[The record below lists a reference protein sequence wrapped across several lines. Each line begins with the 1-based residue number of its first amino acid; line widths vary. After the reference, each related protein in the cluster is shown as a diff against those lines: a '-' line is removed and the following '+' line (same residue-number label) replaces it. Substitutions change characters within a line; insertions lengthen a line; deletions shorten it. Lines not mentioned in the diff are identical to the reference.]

1 MRIVSTNV
9 YGGPNQYALFP
20 VIRHTID
27 LGVLEERP
35 TATLGGFA
43 DGLVAALPGLAQHG
57 CSYRT
62 PGGFVRRMTE
72 DGGTWMGHV
81 WEHVAL
87 EVQGI
92 AGNEVTFGKT
102 RSTGRA
108 HGEYD
113 MVYQFRTAEVGLA
126 AGALGLRLVHSLLP
140 PDVRAQIALDADDL
154 DDAHADEAFD
164 WETERDAFIRLAQR
178 YALGPST
185 QALVDAAEKR
195 GVPWLRLNG
204 QSLVQLGHGRYQK
217 RVQATVTS
225 ETRHIAVEVASD
237 KEETRSVLAALG
249 LPVPRQQLVYSED
262 GAVEAADEV
271 GYPVVTKP
279 LNANHGRGIS
289 IRLTTPEQVRAGFH
303 AARQHGTGRAVL
315 VESFVTGFD
324 HRMLVVNGA
333 LVAVAKRVPGHVT
346 GDGTS
351 SIEALVD
358 AVNADP
364 RRGVGHE
371 KVLTQITFDD
381 QAERLLE
388 QSGHTR
394 ETVLPA
400 GEVFFLRST
409 ANLSTGGTAIDL
421 TDVVHP
427 DNREMAVRAVRAVG
441 LDVGGV
447 DFLTDDVAM
456 SYKDAGGAIVE
467 VNAAPGFRMHVA
479 PSEGTPRDV
488 AAPVMDMLFPRGAP
502 SRIPIVAVTG
512 TNGKTTTTR
521 MVAHILQMAGH
532 VPGMTSTDGVF
543 IDGRLSVKGDMTG
556 PSGARMVLRDP
567 FVDTAVLEVARGG
580 LVRSGLGFSRCDVAA
595 CLNVTS
601 DHLGQGRIDTLDQL
615 AAVKR
620 VPIEVAR
627 EAVVL
632 NADDPRVLAMAE
644 HSRAKKIV
652 YVTMDADHAL
662 VREHVREG
670 GRAVVLERGM
680 GGEMITLFDAGRH
693 LPLLW
698 THLIPATMEGKATH
712 NVQNA
717 MFAAAICH
725 ALGES
730 VLGSG
735 SGSSTGTGGG
745 AGLTLDQI
753 RHGLRTFTTSF
764 YEAPGRLNV
773 FDEHPFKV
781 ILDYAH
787 NPAAVEAMGRL
798 VDRLDVAGTRR
809 LVLSAPG
816 DRRDED
822 ITAVAQAAAPHF
834 DAVVCKEDD
843 RRRGRAVGEV
853 SNMLRDALIEAGLDP
868 GAVEAVP
875 DEQEA
880 VARGLQLSG
889 PGDLLVVFGDA
900 ISRCWK
906 QIVQFDSPHR
916 EHESEAGPPNLLPEG
931 EAFALRAEQTI
942 VRDARG
948 VHLVTPPDEMA
959 D

>member
-1 MRIVSTNV
+1 
-9 YGGPNQYALFP
+9 
-20 VIRHTID
+20 
-27 LGVLEERP
+27 
-35 TATLGGFA
+35 
-43 DGLVAALPGLAQHG
+43 
-57 CSYRT
+57 
-62 PGGFVRRMTE
+62 
-72 DGGTWMGHV
+72 
-81 WEHVAL
+81 
-87 EVQGI
+87 
-92 AGNEVTFGKT
+92 
-102 RSTGRA
+102 
-108 HGEYD
+108 EYD
-113 MVYQFRTAEVGLA
+113 MIFQFKHAEVGLA
-126 AGALGLRLVHSLLP
+126 AGELGLRLIRSLLP
-140 PDVRAQIALDADDL
+140 PDLASDGLTAGADA
-154 DDAHADEAFD
+154 EPFD
-164 WETERDAFIRLAQR
+164 WATERDAFIRLAQR
-178 YALGPST
+178 HAFGPST
-185 QALVDAAEKR
+185 QSLVDAAERR
-195 GVPWLRLNG
+195 GIPWLRLNG
-204 QSLVQLGHGRYQK
+204 QSLVQLGHGRHQK

-225 ETRHIAVEVASD
+225 ETRHIAVEIASD
-237 KEETRSVLAALG
+237 KEETRGILAAVG
-249 LPVPRQQLVYSED
+249 LPVPRQELVYSAD
-262 GAVEAADEV
+262 GAIEAAAAI

-289 IRLTTPEQVRAGFH
+289 IHLTTPEQVEAGF
-303 AARQHGTGRAVL
+303 AEARQHGTSRGVL

-333 LVAVAKRVPGHVT
+333 LVAVAKRVPGHVV
-346 GDGTS
+346 GDGQRTV
-351 SIEALVD
+351 EALVAD
-358 AVNADP
+358 VNADP

-371 KVLTQITFDD
+371 KVLTQIMFDD
-381 QAERLLE
+381 QAERLMAQAGVTRDSVLE
-388 QSGHTR
+388 DGQI
-394 ETVLPA
+394 LY
-400 GEVFFLRST
+400 LRST

-447 DFLTDDVAM
+447 DFLTDDIAK
-456 SYKDAGGAIVE
+456 SYKDVGGAIVE

-488 AAPVMDMLFPRGAP
+488 AVPVMDMLFPRGAP
-502 SRIPIVAVTG
+502 ARIPIIAVTG

-521 MVAHILQMAGH
+521 MVAHVLQMAGN

-543 IDGRLSVKGDMTG
+543 IDGRLSVRGDMTG
-556 PSGARMVLRDP
+556 PSGAQMVLRDP
-567 FVDTAVLEVARGG
+567 FVDSAVLEVARGG

-601 DHLGQGRIDTLDQL
+601 DHLGLGRIDTLDQL
-615 AAVKR
+615 AAIKR

-627 EAVVL
+627 TAVVL

-652 YVTMDADHAL
+652 YVTMDADHSL

-693 LPLLW
+693 IPLLW
-698 THLIPATMEGKATH
+698 THLIPATIEGKATH

-725 ALGES
+725 AIGDGPMS
-730 VLGSG
+730 
-735 SGSSTGTGGG
+735 
-745 AGLTLDQI
+745 LTLDQI

-773 FDEHPFKV
+773 YDEHPFKV

-798 VDRLDVAGTRR
+798 VDKLDVKGLRR
-809 LVLSAPG
+809 LVISAPG

-822 ITAVAQAAAPHF
+822 VIAVARAAAPHF
-834 DAVVCKEDD
+834 DTIICKQDD
-843 RRRGRAVGEV
+843 RRRGRDVGEIPTL
-853 SNMLRDALIEAGLDP
+853 LRDTLIEAGLAP
-868 GAVEAVP
+868 EAVEVIP

-880 VARGLQLSG
+880 VARALSVSR

-900 ISRCWK
+900 ITRCWK

-916 EHESEAGPPNLLPEG
+916 EAEVEAGPPALLAEG
-931 EAFALRAEQTI
+931 EAFALRSAQRI
-942 VRDARG
+942 ARDDRG
-948 VHLVTPPDEMA
+948 VHLVTMPDEEA

>member
-20 VIRHTID
+20 VIRHTIQ

-35 TATLGGFA
+35 TVSLDGFV
-43 DGLVAALPGLAQHG
+43 DGLLEALPDLREHG

-72 DGGTWMGHV
+72 DKGTWMGHV

-87 EVQGI
+87 EIQGL

-102 RSTGRA
+102 RSTGRER
-108 HGEYD
+108 GEYD
-113 MVYQFRTAEVGLA
+113 MIYQFRTPEVGLA
-126 AGALGLRLVHSLLP
+126 AGDLGHRLILSLLP
-140 PDVRAQIALDADDL
+140 PDVRAEVEAGAS
-154 DDAHADEAFD
+154 ESVETAFD
-164 WETERDAFIRLAQR
+164 WDAERDAFIRLAQR
-178 YALGPST
+178 HAFGPST
-185 QALVDAAEKR
+185 QSLVDAAERR

-204 QSLVQLGHGRYQK
+204 QSLVQLGHGRHQK
-217 RVQATVTS
+217 RIQATVTS
-225 ETRHIAVEVASD
+225 DTRHIAVEVASD
-237 KEETRSVLAALG
+237 KEETRGILAALG
-249 LPVPRQQLVYSED
+249 LPVPRQELVYSPD
-262 GAVEAADEV
+262 DAVAAAEAI
-271 GYPVVTKP
+271 GFPVVTKP

-289 IRLTTPEQVRAGFH
+289 IRLMDEAQVRTGFDM
-303 AARQHGTGRAVL
+303 ARQHGTSRGVL

-324 HRMLVVNGA
+324 HRMLVINGE
-333 LVAVAKRVPGHVT
+333 LIAVAKRIPGHVT
-346 GDGTS
+346 GDGEH
-351 SIEALVD
+351 SIEALVE

-371 KVLTQITFDD
+371 KVLTQIQFDD
-381 QAERLLE
+381 QADRLMTAA
-388 QSGHTR
+388 GITR

-400 GEVFFLRST
+400 GETFFLRST
-409 ANLSTGGTAIDL
+409 ANLSTGGTAVDL

-447 DFLTDDVAM
+447 DFLTDDVTR
-456 SYKDAGGAIVE
+456 SYKDVGGAIVE
-467 VNAAPGFRMHVA
+467 VNAGPGFRMHVA

-488 AAPVMDMLFPRGAP
+488 AGPVMDMLFPQGEP

-521 MVAHILQMAGH
+521 MVSHVLQMAGH

-543 IDGRLSVKGDMTG
+543 IDGRLTVRGDMTG
-556 PSGARMVLRDP
+556 PTGARMVLRDP

-580 LVRSGLGFSRCDVAA
+580 IVRAGLGFSRCDVAA

-601 DHLGQGRIDTLDQL
+601 DHLGLGRIDTLDQL

-620 VPIEVAR
+620 VPLEVAR
-627 EAVVL
+627 DAVVL

-644 HSRAKKIV
+644 HCRAKKIV

-680 GGEMITLFDAGRH
+680 GGEMITLFDGGRH

-698 THLIPATMEGKATH
+698 THLIPATLEGKATH

-725 ALGES
+725 ALGEAC
-730 VLGSG
+730 LP
-735 SGSSTGTGGG
+735 
-745 AGLTLDQI
+745 LTLDQI

-787 NPAAVEAMGRL
+787 NPAAAEAMGRL
-798 VDRLDVAGTRR
+798 VDRLDVKGTRR
-809 LVLSAPG
+809 LVVSAPG

-822 ITAVAQAAAPHF
+822 IVAVAQAVAPHF

-853 SNMLRDALIEAGLDP
+853 SGILRDALLETGMDA
-868 GAVEAVP
+868 GAVEVVP
-875 DEQEA
+875 DEEEA
-880 VARGLQLSG
+880 VARGLAASQ
-889 PGDLLVVFGDA
+889 PGDLLVVFGDN

-916 EHESEAGPPNLLPEG
+916 EAEAGPPALLPEG
-931 EAFALRAEQTI
+931 ETFELRAQQSI
-942 VRDARG
+942 RRDGRG
-948 VHLVTPPDEMA
+948 VHLVTTPDEEA